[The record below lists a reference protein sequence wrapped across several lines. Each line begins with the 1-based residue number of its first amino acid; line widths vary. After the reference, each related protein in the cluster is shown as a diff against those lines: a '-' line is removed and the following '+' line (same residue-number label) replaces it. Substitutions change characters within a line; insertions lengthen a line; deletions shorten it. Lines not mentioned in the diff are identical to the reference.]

1 MRRVLK
7 QILLFILVTAIL
19 FTNIQIS
26 QAAGTGTVRVNDFYQ
41 MKSQEEST
49 IIKEEKS
56 QEEGDQEKDSSDYK
70 DKEDKIIGFDVDIT
84 NAGAKEMGAKTE
96 YKSMPFDQ
104 IVQAVADNK
113 ADIAVAAGDMT
124 QDRADKVNFSSIYY
138 NKESVSI
145 LSRKDDE
152 RIHGS
157 QDLSGKTVAVEKGTV
172 YVMTAKQLGA
182 TVKEYDYH
190 DQLIQAVESKEADA
204 LILDKPVA
212 LFYMTHGAADK
223 LRSAGI
229 ISGSGGFVML
239 LNKKDPALQKEV
251 NEALGKLMNNG
262 EYDKIYDK
270 WFADT
275 NFEKEPDVKR

>member
-1 MRRVLK
+1 MNRQWMK
-7 QILLFILVTAIL
+7 AGAALLTLAALGVTAGCGGAPAK
-19 FTNIQIS
+19 S
-26 QAAGTGTVRVNDFYQ
+26 SPAKAAA
-41 MKSQEEST
+41 
-49 IIKEEKS
+49 
-56 QEEGDQEKDSSDYK
+56 SSAEAGKTLKVACIATYPPFVYK
-70 DKEDKIIGFDVDIT
+70 DKDNKIIGFDVDIT
-84 NAGAKEMGAKTE
+84 NAVAKEMGAKTE
-96 YKSMPFDQ
+96 YTSMPFDQ

-113 ADIAVAAGDMT
+113 ADIAVAACDMT

-157 QDLSGKTVAVEKGTV
+157 QDLVGKTVAVEKGTV
-172 YVMTAKQLGA
+172 YVTTAKQLGA

-190 DQLIQAVESKEADA
+190 DQLIKAVENKEADA

-212 LFYMTHGAADK
+212 LFYMAHGAADN

-262 EYDKIYDK
+262 DYDKIYDK

-275 NFEKEPDVKR
+275 NFEKEPDVKK